1 MVGPVLRNRS
11 AAATRLFRVFRDGML
26 ALLGLFVLAGEALA
40 TKGIVVA
47 SDMRGYGR
55 VIFTFDKEVKAETQA
70 FNSVLV
76 VKFEEPVQ
84 LDLEKINQ
92 QLPNYISIA
101 RLDPDGRSIR
111 LGLNAR
117 YRTDLK
123 PAGERLYL
131 DLLPQNWVGLPPAL
145 PAEVVQDLVRR
156 ARQAEDRLRKMAL
169 DEERTTKRDLSLRI
183 GTAPQFKRATFQ
195 MPRTAPVSFDDRDG
209 EVLLTFDANFLI
221 KPELIRARM
230 AGLIEAVDVEQGED
244 ILRIRMRP
252 SEGLKVR
259 GFREDDTFS
268 IDFERKDGA
277 RIEADP
283 KADTAESEG
292 PKSEAAAPRV
302 SEAARSA
309 MDPPAPDK
317 AVSSPDSGPKK
328 ISIQDL
334 DAQRPIETM
343 VEPGADPQGFALRL
357 AELGTAPVAIVQR
370 GKGLV
375 ILIETPESLNMP
387 SIPAALT
394 RNIEGLSIARV
405 KGGTVIRLGATQDG
419 HFWLT
424 RTARDLVIQ
433 RGKTGG
439 TTDSFAGEPVAI
451 RRAFD
456 ESGKE
461 SLEALVGKDGKLHLI
476 EDPESGQRLAVVPI
490 PRAEKASP
498 RGMSFAEFSIEPTL
512 AGFAVLPIDEA
523 VKIKR
528 QPESVLIGHEIK
540 LNLSALPKEKVEP
553 PQQKRALMLDL
564 DGWTQDTRGAIRQ
577 TERDLLRAAA
587 ESPRVTRSEARAKL
601 ARFYL
606 ANQLYPEALA
616 VLDVLSTDDRQ
627 AGATKKVLFLR
638 AFASA
643 MMGRLVDATRLLSE
657 PAIAVEGEQKLLQA
671 VVDAKALRYPQ
682 ANANFKLAQYEL
694 ERYPESL
701 QSEFRQLAIV
711 AAIEAQDPI
720 FAREQLLAF
729 EKVDTRF
736 RDPNVQQF
744 LAARLA
750 ESQGQLAEAF
760 HSYGLAMQSRD
771 RRIEAEARFGRASAG
786 VADNKLTVE
795 DARAEF
801 ETLAAIWRRSEVEVK
816 SLERLGEYYAAEG
829 RWREAFLASQRATAI
844 MPDHPASRR
853 MEEAMGRRF
862 ENLFLNNEADKLSKV
877 EALAIYQEFR
887 SLMPVGRRGD
897 EIARRLADRLHDLD
911 LVNEATEILEHQ
923 VKNRLEGVARASVA
937 TRLAVMYLQ
946 NRQPVMAL
954 SALRSTRLAHIPDDL
969 RRARTL
975 LESRALGDLFRTD
988 LAIEV
993 LANDEGSD
1001 VDRLRADIY
1010 WKGKRW
1016 REAGESYERV
1026 LGDAWQADAPLTETQ
1041 RLDTLRA
1048 GLAYVLGEETLSL
1061 NRLRSRYL
1069 AQMIK
1074 TPDAGAFKLISDDR
1088 ITQPQAFREVARS
1101 VVNADT
1107 MTEFMSSYRQRY
1119 PESGGSARPVRS
1131 APDGRQSALGQGG
1144 AATTQPLPEKS

>member
-1 MVGPVLRNRS
+1 VLRNRL
-11 AAATRLFRVFRDGML
+11 AAAPLVRRTLRNGLL
-26 ALLGLFVLAGEALA
+26 AVLGLAAAAGAALA
-40 TKGIVVA
+40 AKGTVIA

-55 VIFTFDKEVKAETQA
+55 VVFTFDKEIKVEAQA

-76 VKFEEPVQ
+76 VKFDEPVQ
-84 LDLEKINQ
+84 IDLEKLNQ
-92 QLPNYISIA
+92 QLPDYISIA
-101 RLDPDGRSIR
+101 RLDPDHRSVR

-156 ARQAEDRLRKMAL
+156 ARQAEDRLRKL
-169 DEERTTKRDLSLRI
+169 TFDEERATKRELTLRV

-195 MPRTAPVSFDDRDG
+195 MPRTAPVTFDDRDG
-209 EVLLTFDANFLI
+209 EVVLTFDANFLI
-221 KPELIRARM
+221 KPELVRSRL
-230 AGLIEAVDVEQGED
+230 AGLVDSLDVEQGED
-244 ILRIRMRP
+244 SLRIRMRP
-252 SEGLKVR
+252 KEVLRVR
-259 GFREDDTFS
+259 GFREDDSFS
-268 IDFERKDGA
+268 IDFERKDGG
-277 RIEADP
+277 RIEPDP
-283 KADTAESEG
+283 KGESAENEAP
-292 PKSEAAAPRV
+292 PKSEPAAPKV
-302 SEAARSA
+302 SEAAKA
-309 MDPPAPDK
+309 ALDPAAAPDK
-317 AVSSPDSGPKK
+317 PVADGAKAGKEPQK

-334 DAQRPIETM
+334 DARRPIETR
-343 VEPGADPQGFALRL
+343 VEPGVDPQGFALRL
-357 AELGTAPVAIVQR
+357 AELGKAPVAVIQR
-370 GKGLV
+370 GKGLM
-375 ILIETPESLNMP
+375 ILIETQESLNMP
-387 SIPAALT
+387 SVSAALAK
-394 RNIEGLSIARV
+394 NLEGLSISRV
-405 KGGTVIRLGATQDG
+405 KGGTVIRVSATQDG
-419 HFWLT
+419 AFWLM
-424 RTARDLVIQ
+424 RSDRDLVIE

-439 TTDSFAGEPVAI
+439 GTEAFSGDPVQV

-456 ESGKE
+456 EGGKE
-461 SLEALVGKDGKLHLI
+461 SLEALVGKEGALHLI
-476 EDPESGQRLAVVPI
+476 EDPESGQRLAVIPV

-498 RGMSFAEFSIEPTL
+498 KGLTFAEFSIEPTL

-528 QPESVLIGHEIK
+528 LPETLLIGHEIK
-540 LNLSALPKEKVEP
+540 LNLSALPPEKVEAS
-553 PQQKRALMLDL
+553 QQRRALMLDL

-577 TERDLLRAAA
+577 TEHNLLRAAA
-587 ESPRVTRSEARAKL
+587 EAPRVTRSDARAKL

-616 VLDVLSTDDRQ
+616 VLDVLSVDDRQ
-627 AGATKKVLFLR
+627 AGATKQVLFLR

-643 MMGRLVDATRLLSE
+643 MMGRLVDATRLLAE
-657 PAIAVEGEQKLLQA
+657 PALALEGEQKLLQA

-682 ANANFKLAQYEL
+682 ANANFKQSQLEM

-701 QSEFRQLAIV
+701 QAEFRQLAII
-711 AAIEAQDPI
+711 AAIEARDPV

-729 EKVDTRF
+729 EKVDVHF
-736 RDPNVQQF
+736 RDPNVQQL

-750 ESQGQLAEAF
+750 ESQGQFAEAF

-771 RRIEAEARFGRASAG
+771 RRVEAEARFGRASAG
-786 VADNKLTVE
+786 VAEGKLAPE

-829 RWREAFLASQRATAI
+829 RWREAFLASQRASAI
-844 MPDHPASRR
+844 MPEHPVARR

-946 NRQPVMAL
+946 NRQPVNAL
-954 SALRSTRLAHIPDDL
+954 SALRTTRLAHIPEDL

-975 LESRALGDLFRTD
+975 LEARALGDLFRTD

-993 LANDEGSD
+993 LANDEGPD

-1026 LGDAWQADAPLTETQ
+1026 LGDAWQAEAPLTETQ
-1041 RLDTLRA
+1041 RLDALRA

-1069 AQMIK
+1069 ARMIK
-1074 TPDAGAFKLISDDR
+1074 TPDGGAFKLISDDR

-1119 PESGGSARPVRS
+1119 PESGGTARPVRS
-1131 APDGRQSALGQGG
+1131 APDGRQSSLGQG
-1144 AATTQPLPEKS
+1144 AAQPLPEKS

>member
-1 MVGPVLRNRS
+1 MLGL
-11 AAATRLFRVFRDGML
+11 AAA
-26 ALLGLFVLAGEALA
+26 AGAALA
-40 TKGIVVA
+40 AKGTVIA

-55 VIFTFDKEVKAETQA
+55 VVFTFDKEVKVEAQA

-76 VKFEEPVQ
+76 VKFDEPVQ
-84 LDLEKINQ
+84 IDVEKLNQ
-92 QLPNYISIA
+92 QLPDYISIA
-101 RLDPDGRSIR
+101 RLDPDQRSVR
-111 LGLNAR
+111 FGLNAR

-131 DLLPQNWVGLPPAL
+131 DLLPQNWVGLPPSL

-156 ARQAEDRLRKMAL
+156 ARQAEDRLRKLTL
-169 DEERTTKRDLSLRI
+169 DEERANKRELTLRV

-195 MPRTAPVSFDDRDG
+195 MPRAAPVTFDNRDG
-209 EVLLTFDANFLI
+209 EVVLTFDANFVI
-221 KPELIRARM
+221 KPELARSRL
-230 AGLIEAVDVEQGED
+230 AGLVDTFEVEQGED
-244 ILRIRMRP
+244 SLRIRMRP
-252 SEGLKVR
+252 KETFRVR

-268 IDFERKDGA
+268 IDFERKDGG
-277 RIEADP
+277 RIEPDP
-283 KADTAESEG
+283 RRESAENEG
-292 PKSEAAAPRV
+292 PPKSEPAAPK
-302 SEAARSA
+302 AAL
-309 MDPPAPDK
+309 DPATVPDK
-317 AVSSPDSGPKK
+317 PAADGTKAGKEPQK

-334 DAQRPIETM
+334 DARRPIETT
-343 VEPGADPQGFALRL
+343 VEPGVDPQGFALHL
-357 AELGTAPVAIVQR
+357 AELGKAPVAVIQR
-370 GKGLV
+370 GKGLM
-375 ILIETPESLNMP
+375 ILIETQESLNMP
-387 SIPAALT
+387 TVPAALAG
-394 RNIEGLSIARV
+394 NLEGLSINRV
-405 KGGTVIRLGATQDG
+405 KGGTVIRVNATQDG
-419 HFWLT
+419 AFWLM
-424 RTARDLVIQ
+424 RRDRDLVIE

-439 TTDSFAGEPVAI
+439 GTEAFSGDPVQV

-456 ESGKE
+456 EGGKE
-461 SLEALVGKDGKLHLI
+461 SLEALVGKEGALHLV
-476 EDPESGQRLAVVPI
+476 EDPETGQRLAVVPV
-490 PRAEKASP
+490 PLAELASP
-498 RGMSFAEFSIEPTL
+498 KGLTFAEFSVEPTL

-528 QPESVLIGHEIK
+528 LPETLQIGHEIK
-540 LNLSALPKEKVEP
+540 LNLSALPPEKVEV

-564 DGWTQDTRGAIRQ
+564 NGWTQDTRGAIRQ
-577 TERDLLRAAA
+577 TEHNLLRAAA
-587 ESPRVTRSEARAKL
+587 EAPRVTRSEARARL

-606 ANQLYPEALA
+606 ANRLYPEALA
-616 VLDVLSTDDRQ
+616 VLDVLSVEDRQ
-627 AGATKKVLFLR
+627 AGATKQILFLR

-643 MMGRLVDATRLLSE
+643 MMGRLVDATRLLTE
-657 PAIAVEGEQKLLQA
+657 PALALEGEQKLLQA

-682 ANANFKLAQYEL
+682 ANANFKQSQLEL
-694 ERYPESL
+694 ERYPEAL
-701 QSEFRQLAIV
+701 QAEFRQLAII
-711 AAIEAQDPI
+711 AAIEARDPA

-729 EKVDTRF
+729 EKVDVHF
-736 RDPNVQQF
+736 RDPTVQQL

-750 ESQGQLAEAF
+750 ESQGQFSEAF

-786 VADNKLTVE
+786 VAEGKLAPE

-816 SLERLGEYYAAEG
+816 SLERLGDYYAAEG
-829 RWREAFLASQRATAI
+829 RWREAFLAGQRASAI
-844 MPDHPASRR
+844 MPDHPVARR

-923 VKNRLEGVARASVA
+923 VKNRLEGAARASVA

-946 NRQPVMAL
+946 NRQPVNAL
-954 SALRSTRLAHIPDDL
+954 SALRTTRLAHIPEDL

-975 LESRALGDLFRTD
+975 LEARALGDLFRTD

-1026 LGDAWQADAPLTETQ
+1026 LGDAWQAEAPLTETQ

-1048 GLAYVLGEETLSL
+1048 GLAYVLGEETFSL

-1069 AQMIK
+1069 ARMLK
-1074 TPDAGAFKLISDDR
+1074 TPDGGAFKLISDDR

-1107 MTEFMSSYRQRY
+1107 MTEFISSYRQRY
-1119 PESGGSARPVRS
+1119 PESGGTARPVRS
-1131 APDGRQSALGQGG
+1131 APDGRQSSLGQG
-1144 AATTQPLPEKS
+1144 AAQPLPEKS

>member
-11 AAATRLFRVFRDGML
+11 AAATLFRNGLL
-26 ALLGLFVLAGEALA
+26 ALIGLAALAGEAFA
-40 TKGIVVA
+40 AKGIVVA

-101 RLDPDGRSIR
+101 RLDPDGRSVR

-156 ARQAEDRLRKMAL
+156 ARLAEDRLRKMAL
-169 DEERTTKRDLSLRI
+169 DEERATKRDLSLRI

-195 MPRTAPVSFDDRDG
+195 MPRTAPVTFDDRDG

-252 SEGLKVR
+252 SEGLRVR

-277 RIEADP
+277 RIEPDP
-283 KADTAESEG
+283 KADTAESET
-292 PKSEAAAPRV
+292 PKSDAAPPKV
-302 SEAARSA
+302 SEAARA
-309 MDPPAPDK
+309 VMDQPSAPDK
-317 AVSSPDSGPKK
+317 VAAAPEAGPKK

-343 VEPGADPQGFALRL
+343 VEPGADPQGFSLRL
-357 AELGTAPVAIVQR
+357 AEVGAAPVAVVQR
-370 GKGLV
+370 GKGLM
-375 ILIETPESLNMP
+375 ILIETQESLNMP

-394 RNIEGLSIARV
+394 KNIEGLSIARV
-405 KGGTVIRLGATQDG
+405 KGGTVIRLNATQEG
-419 HFWLT
+419 HFWLA
-424 RTARDLVIQ
+424 RKDRDLVIQ

-439 TTDSFAGEPVAI
+439 GTESFTGEPVAV

-461 SLEALVGKDGKLHLI
+461 SLEALVGKEGKLHLV
-476 EDPESGQRLAVVPI
+476 EDAESGQRLAIVPV

-498 RGMSFAEFSIEPTL
+498 RGMTFAEFSIEPTL

-528 QPESVLIGHEIK
+528 HPESILIGHEIK
-540 LNLSALPKEKVEP
+540 LNLSALPQEKVEP

-627 AGATKKVLFLR
+627 AGATKQVLFLR

-694 ERYPESL
+694 ARYPESL
-701 QSEFRQLAIV
+701 QAEFRQLAIV

-729 EKVDTRF
+729 ERVDTRF

-750 ESQGQLAEAF
+750 ESQGQFAEAF

-786 VADNKLTVE
+786 VADSKLALE

-911 LVNEATEILEHQ
+911 LVNEATEILDHQ

-937 TRLAVMYLQ
+937 TRLAVMHLQ

-954 SALRSTRLAHIPDDL
+954 AALRSTRLAHIPDDL

-975 LESRALGDLFRTD
+975 LEARALGDLFRTD

-993 LANDEGSD
+993 LANDEGPD
-1001 VDRLRADIY
+1001 IDRLRADIY

-1026 LGDAWQADAPLTETQ
+1026 LGDAWQADAALTETQ

-1061 NRLRSRYL
+1061 NRLRGRYL
-1069 AQMIK
+1069 ARMIK
-1074 TPDAGAFKLISDDR
+1074 TPDGGAFKLISDDR

-1131 APDGRQSALGQGG
+1131 APDGRQSALGQGAG
-1144 AATTQPLPEKS
+1144 AVTQPLPEKS